1 MMRALEINKRTI
13 HYAERVSESEND
25 LGEVC
30 PVYSEPKSLKIR
42 VDYTGT
48 SAKPTAYGIAPDCKV
63 KLIADRDLGFSLN
76 TVFWIDAPL
85 STPHDYVMGDKP
97 DLTVNGVVYRLR
109 EVGVSHAD

>member
-1 MMRALEINKRTI
+1 MRALEINKRTI
-13 HYAERVSESEND
+13 YYAERVSESEND

-30 PVYSEPKSLKIR
+30 PVYSEPKPLKIR

-48 SAKPTAYGIAPDCKV
+48 SAKATAYGIASDCKV

-76 TVFWIDAPL
+76 TVFWVDAPL
-85 STPHDYVMGDKP
+85 SAPRDYVMGDKP

-109 EVGVSHAD
+109 EAGVSHAD